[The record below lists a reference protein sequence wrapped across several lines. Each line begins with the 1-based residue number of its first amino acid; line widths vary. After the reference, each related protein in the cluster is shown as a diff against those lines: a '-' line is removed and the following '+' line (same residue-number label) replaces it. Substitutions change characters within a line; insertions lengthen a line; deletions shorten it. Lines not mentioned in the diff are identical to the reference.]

1 MGEEEAV
8 KVMSIPADKLISNGK
23 FRDAEKLLTVMGQ
36 AAKVVEMY
44 REQKRYD
51 EVNIYDIRITFRIH
65 KFPSDV

>member
-8 KVMSIPADKLISNGK
+8 KLMSIPAEKLMISGK
-23 FRDAEKLLTVMGQ
+23 FRDAEKLLIVMGQ

-51 EVNIYDIRITFRIH
+51 EVNIYKIRVSF
-65 KFPSDV
+65 

>member
-8 KVMSIPADKLISNGK
+8 KVMSIPAEKLISAGK
-23 FRDAEKLLTVMGQ
+23 FRDAEKLLLVMGQ

-51 EVNIYDIRITFRIH
+51 EVNIPEIH
-65 KFPSDV
+65 MTIKNREFSSDV